1 MGRNSLNKTVNPDDK
16 IGIQFPF
23 SGADYITI
31 TDYIRTSIDKETGK
45 PMKLTKFLGNIV
57 QKTAASIRAGKRI
70 KV

>member
-23 SGADYITI
+23 IGSDYIAI
-31 TDYIRTSIDKETGK
+31 SDYIRTVIDKETGK
-45 PMKLTKFLGNIV
+45 PITLTKFLGGLV
-57 QKTAASIRAGKRI
+57 KKTAASIRAGKRI